1 MPPFAA
7 QGVAPP
13 AETSEVGR
21 PTRLPFFFFPVI
33 FFFLSSSSSVLFF
46 LSLTSPEPELYL
58 AGTRALPRR
67 NPKSS
72 NSPEP

>member
-7 QGVAPP
+7 QGIAPP

-21 PTRLPFFFFPVI
+21 PTRLPFF

-58 AGTRALPRR
+58 AGARALPRR

-72 NSPEP
+72 TSPKP